1 MNPSTSTSKTVL
13 FSAGVLG
20 SILATAIG
28 IGGGAL
34 SWAHATQ
41 RDGAGFY
48 STSAKGFQTSSGALV
63 ATDIDLRA
71 DPGGTDR
78 LPGFL
83 DVTTRVKASSTNGKP
98 VFVGIASRADVDSY
112 LRGAAHDVLDDVDFS
127 PFHADYRRVPG
138 ERRLAPPVD
147 QRFWVAS
154 ASGAGDQSA
163 TWDVEDG
170 QWAVVVMNADASDGV
185 SADVAVGARTGVL
198 LWIGLGLLVVAGLV
212 SVGSVVA
219 FRAAAT
225 GLPRPP
231 APPAVSPEL
240 EAVR

>member
-1 MNPSTSTSKTVL
+1 MNPRTSTTNTVM

-20 SILATAIG
+20 ALVATAMG

-34 SWAHATQ
+34 TWAHATQ
-41 RDGAGFY
+41 RDGTGYY
-48 STSAKGFQTSSGALV
+48 STSAKGFQTSSAALV
-63 ATDIDLRA
+63 ADDIDLRT

-83 DVTTRVKASSTNGKP
+83 EVTTRVKASTTNGRP
-98 VFVGIASRADVDSY
+98 VFVGIAPRADVDAY
-112 LRGAAHDVLDDVDFS
+112 LAGAAHDVIDDVDFS

-138 ERRLAPPVD
+138 DRRLAPPVD

-154 ASGAGDQSA
+154 ASGAGIQSA

-170 QWAVVVMNADASDGV
+170 RWAVVVMNADASDGV
-185 SADVAVGARTGVL
+185 SVDVAVGARTGLL
-198 LWIGLGLLVVAGLV
+198 LWIGLGLLVAAGTMSVV
-212 SVGSVVA
+212 SVAA
-219 FRAAAT
+219 FRAAARV
-225 GLPRPP
+225 LPRPP
-231 APPAVSPEL
+231 APPVTAPEL